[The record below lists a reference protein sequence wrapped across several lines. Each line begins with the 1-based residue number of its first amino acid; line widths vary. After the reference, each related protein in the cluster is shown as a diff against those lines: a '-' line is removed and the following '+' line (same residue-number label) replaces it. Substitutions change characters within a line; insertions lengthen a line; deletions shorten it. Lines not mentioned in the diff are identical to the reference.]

1 MGDHVTADA
10 PVLSIRD
17 LRVATCGRRPAEILK
32 GIGFDIA
39 PGETVCLVGE
49 SGSGKSV
56 TSLVTMDLL
65 PQGELKATGGS
76 VLLNG
81 EDILTATPERTKKL
95 RGADMAM
102 IFQEPMTALNPV
114 LKIGLQMDE
123 VYRAHRRMRPAER
136 RQAALEVF
144 ASVHLPDPP
153 RIYDSYPHQLSGGQ
167 RQRVMIAMALAL
179 KPKLL
184 IADEPTTALDV
195 TTQKQILTLIRELQE
210 QQNTAVLF
218 ITHDMGVVA
227 DIADRVCVMRHG
239 EMVETGTVDQV
250 LSRPAQPYTQA
261 LLRAVPSLVP
271 REARSGDGGPTVIE
285 VRSLDKIF
293 EIGSLPARLLGRTP
307 HRVHAVNA
315 VNFRLSRGRTLG
327 IVGESGSGKSTVARC
342 VLRLEDPT
350 GGEIL
355 IDGNDI
361 ARLRGARALA
371 PARRNVQMVFQDPN
385 RSLNPRLRIAESLIE
400 GPLNL
405 GENRA
410 AALERAG
417 ELLEV
422 VGLPRASLQRF
433 PHQFSGGQRQRIA
446 IARALMMDPEVI
458 IADEAVSALD
468 VSVQAQVL
476 DLLAELQARRN
487 LAILFITHD
496 LRVAAQIC
504 DEVMVMRRGSVVEQG
519 PAAEVLARPRH
530 DYTRALI
537 AAAPGRDWDFASGNR
552 LAQPAGAAI

>member
-1 MGDHVTADA
+1 MADHTTAA
-10 PVLSIRD
+10 PPVLSIRD
-17 LRVATCGRRPAEILK
+17 LRVSTCGREPVEILK
-32 GIGFDIA
+32 GVGFDIA

-65 PQGELKATGGS
+65 PQGELCATSGS
-76 VLLNG
+76 VKLNG
-81 EDILTATPERTKKL
+81 EEILTATPARTKTL
-95 RGADMAM
+95 RGSDMAM

-123 VYRAHRRMRPAER
+123 VYRAHRRMSPAER

-179 KPKLL
+179 KPRLL

-239 EMVETGTVDQV
+239 EMVESGTVEEV
-250 LSRPAQPYTQA
+250 LSRPTQLYTQA
-261 LLRAVPSLVP
+261 LLRAVPSLTP
-271 REARSGDGGPTVIE
+271 RKPRPEVTGTPAIE
-285 VRSLDKIF
+285 VNALEKVF
-293 EIGSLPARLLGRTP
+293 QIGSLAGQLMGRAP
-307 HRVHAVNA
+307 HRVHAVNR
-315 VNFRLSRGRTLG
+315 VSFRLAQGRTLG

-342 VLRLEDPT
+342 VLRLEDPSA
-350 GGEIL
+350 GEIR
-355 IDGNDI
+355 IDGQDI
-361 ARLRGARALA
+361 ARLRAGKALA
-371 PARRNVQMVFQDPN
+371 SARRRVQMVFQDPN
-385 RSLNPRLRIAESLIE
+385 RSLNPRLRIAESMIE

-405 GENRA
+405 GESRA
-410 AALERAG
+410 SALGRAG
-417 ELLEV
+417 ELIEV
-422 VGLPRASLQRF
+422 VGLPRTSLQRF

-458 IADEAVSALD
+458 VADEAVSALD

-476 DLLAELQARRN
+476 ELLADLQAKRN

-504 DEVMVMRRGSVVEQG
+504 DEVMVMRRGAVVEHG
-519 PAAEVLARPRH
+519 PAAEVLAHPRH
-530 DYTRALI
+530 DYTRSLI
-537 AAAPGRDWDFASGNR
+537 AAAPGRDWDFAAGRR
-552 LAQPAGAAI
+552 LEVLT